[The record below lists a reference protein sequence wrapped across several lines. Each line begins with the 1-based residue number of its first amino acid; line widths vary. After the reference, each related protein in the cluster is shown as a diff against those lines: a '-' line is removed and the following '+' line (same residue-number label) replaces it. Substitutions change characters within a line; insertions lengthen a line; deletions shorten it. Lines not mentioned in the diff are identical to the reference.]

1 MINKRI
7 SRRSFLALTAGLT
20 GAAALAACA
29 VPTAPG
35 GEQAAAG
42 SAAPA
47 AEVADLRL
55 TFWGDLADMPTW
67 NWGLEEFKKE
77 HGDVNIQWENTP
89 WGEYWTKLQTE
100 VAGGVTPDVVGMVS
114 MYSQQYIRQGTL
126 LPLNQFIEREP
137 DVNVDDFWPA
147 IMPAYRHQGETF
159 AFPYDLSTML
169 LMYNKKLFDEAGVPH
184 PVGDWTWD
192 QFLDACQKLTKDTD
206 GDGKVDQWGWL
217 LPNLSGW
224 TLDVP
229 LTTNKASMYNAEG
242 TKSTLDTP
250 EAIETLQ
257 WLADL
262 RNVHKVV
269 PTPGE
274 IGDVPLFETGR
285 AAMTWG
291 NPEFVQ
297 VLTSRVG
304 PPRQND
310 NFAWDVA
317 LFPMKQQNG
326 NAVQGGSFAIGKTT
340 KYVEQAWTFLKFYTS
355 APILKEM
362 VGVPS
367 RGIPGRAS
375 IGDTLVTDSNPEHQ
389 QYFLDVME
397 YAISTFIPV
406 YQQAVAINQ
415 KHLDPVF
422 LGETTA
428 AEACVALAEELN
440 PILEKAAA

>member
-1 MINKRI
+1 MVNERI
-7 SRRSFLALTAGLT
+7 SRRSFLALTAGLA
-20 GAAALAACA
+20 GATALAACA
-29 VPTAPG
+29 AP
-35 GEQAAAG
+35 AAAPAG
-42 SAAPA
+42 QPAAGGAAPA
-47 AEVADLRL
+47 AAPADLRL

-77 HGDVNIQWENTP
+77 HGDINIQWENTP
-89 WGEYWTKLQTE
+89 WAEYWTKLQTE
-100 VAGGVTPDVVGMVS
+100 MAGGVTPDVVGMVS

-137 DVNVDDFWPA
+137 DVNADDFWPA
-147 IMPAYRHQGETF
+147 IMPAYQWEGETF

-169 LMYNKKLFDEAGVPH
+169 IIYNKNLFDEAGIAY

-206 GDGKVDQWGWL
+206 GDGKTDQLGWL
-217 LPNLSGW
+217 LPDLSGW
-224 TLDVP
+224 TMDVP

-242 TKSTLDTP
+242 TKSALDTP
-250 EAIETLQ
+250 EAIETIQ

-274 IGDVPLFETGR
+274 TGDVPLFETGR
-285 AAMTWG
+285 AAMTFG
-291 NPEFVQ
+291 NPELVQ
-297 VLTSRVG
+297 TLNSRIG

-310 NFAWDVA
+310 NFQWDVA

-326 NAVQGGSFAIGKTT
+326 NAVQGGSFAIGKST
-340 KYVEQAWTFLKFYTS
+340 KYVEQAWSFVKFYTS

-375 IGDTLVTDSNPEHQ
+375 IADTLVTDTNPEHQ
-389 QYFLDVME
+389 QYFLDVMA
-397 YAISTFIPV
+397 YAISTFVPV
-406 YQQAVAINQ
+406 YQQAVAINK
-415 KHLDPVF
+415 KHLDLVF

-428 AEACVALAEELN
+428 AEACVQLAEEVN

>member
-1 MINKRI
+1 MVNHTL
-7 SRRSFLALTAGLT
+7 SRRQFLRTTANLAGV
-20 GAAALAACA
+20 AALAACA
-29 VPTAPG
+29 APAAAPQSG
-35 GEQAAAG
+35 AAG
-42 SAAPA
+42 SAPA
-47 AEVADLRL
+47 AAKVELRL

-67 NWGLEEFKKE
+67 NWGLEEFKKQQPDI
-77 HGDVNIQWENTP
+77 GVKWENTP

-100 VAGGVTPDVVGMVS
+100 VAGGVVPDIVGMVS

-147 IMPAYRHQGETF
+147 IMPAYRWSGDTF

-169 LMYNKKLFDEAGVPH
+169 LMYNKKLFDEAGVPY
-184 PVGDWTWD
+184 PVGEWTWD
-192 QFLDACQKLTKDTD
+192 QFLDAAMKLTKDTD
-206 GDGKVDQWGWL
+206 GDGKTDQWGWL
-217 LPNLSGW
+217 LPNLTGW

-229 LTTNKASMYNAEG
+229 LTTNKASMYNPDG

-250 EAIETLQ
+250 EAIETIQ

-262 RNVHKVV
+262 RNVHHIA

-274 IGDVPLFETGR
+274 TGDVPLFETGK
-285 AAMTWG
+285 AAMTFG

-297 VLTSRVG
+297 VLASRIG
-304 PPRQND
+304 PSRQND
-310 NFAWDVA
+310 NFLWDVA
-317 LFPMKQQNG
+317 LFPKKQQNG

-340 KYVEQAWTFLKFYTS
+340 KAVEQAWTFLKFYTS
-355 APILKEM
+355 APILREM

-375 IGDTLVTDSNPEHQ
+375 IADSLVTDSNPEHQ

-406 YQQAVAINQ
+406 YQQAVAITQ

-422 LGETTA
+422 LGEAQA
-428 AEACVALAEELN
+428 ADACVSLAEELN
-440 PILEKAAA
+440 PVLAEAAA